1 MWLHSSCAL
10 GPNSCAWSNGGNSG
24 ILKSLPYL
32 ETGSASPSP
41 PLPASPG
48 TGSSLQPL
56 PFLFPLRNVSS
67 IRMLSRRPPASVL
80 GAPWVGGYPEAEG
93 SPASRFTPEGAGYR
107 KSAPYD
113 WPATKVLPF
122 ALPFLW
128 PRRVSYF
135 LPPRPVET
143 PWPPGGTA
151 LSLGAGPTARPL
163 CGTVRLVAV
172 VMPGYCTGG
181 GYPESRAS
189 SGPRMVPPPTIG
201 TPAPPCFFINPWL
214 WNELPRAPL
223 SGRAL
228 PGKADR

>member
-1 MWLHSSCAL
+1 MD
-10 GPNSCAWSNGGNSG
+10 
-24 ILKSLPYL
+24 
-32 ETGSASPSP
+32 
-41 PLPASPG
+41 
-48 TGSSLQPL
+48 
-56 PFLFPLRNVSS
+56 
-67 IRMLSRRPPASVL
+67 
-80 GAPWVGGYPEAEG
+80 
-93 SPASRFTPEGAGYR
+93 GAGG
-107 KSAPYD
+107 
-113 WPATKVLPF
+113 ATGGEPLCR
-122 ALPFLW
+122 AD
-128 PRRVSYF
+128 VS
-135 LPPRPVET
+135 RG
-143 PWPPGGTA
+143 PGDKPD
-151 LSLGAGPTARPL
+151 GARGRTARPL